1 MLLFVIMHYIISHIF
16 SWFCH
21 FDDDIYVNYP
31 HLVTLLG
38 KYNPYKEYRYIGR
51 HPWPDSGKAQ
61 FIKTLPKMLKPV
73 RQ

>member
-1 MLLFVIMHYIISHIF
+1 MLFFVIMHVSHIF

-38 KYNPYKEYRYIGR
+38 KYNPYKEYCYIGR
-51 HPWPDSGKAQ
+51 HPWPDSGKAA
-61 FIKTLPKMLKPV
+61 FIRSLPKMLKPV
-73 RQ
+73 SQ